1 MRMNRLHKWVKWI
14 LPFCLFTLLPLAG
27 YAQDA
32 KTVLDKAAQTVSAKQ
47 GISAKFKISG
57 PNFSPT
63 DGTILVKGKK
73 FQATTEVATIWFDGK
88 TQWTYMKANDEVNVS
103 NPSEAELQA
112 LNPYNFINLYKKGYD
127 MNMSSAG
134 STHTV
139 HLTAQ
144 GSQKIQ
150 EMFITVDKKSFHPT
164 QVKMLQGRRWTT
176 FEISELKTTTLND
189 SMFTFNS
196 KDFPSAEVI
205 DLR

>member
-1 MRMNRLHKWVKWI
+1 MKKIVFALTMLVV
-14 LPFCLFTLLPLAG
+14 CAAAM
-27 YAQDA
+27 AQTP
-32 KTVLDKAAQTVSAKQ
+32 KTVLDRTATVISNPG
-47 GISAKFKISG
+47 GITATFKMTGGMGNAS
-57 PNFSPT
+57 
-63 DGTILVKGKK
+63 GTIAVKGKK
-73 FQATTEVATIWFDGK
+73 FQACSPVATIWFNGK
-88 TQWTYMKANDEVNVS
+88 TMWTYMKKNDEVNVT
-103 NPSEAELQA
+103 NPSDAELQKI
-112 LNPYNFINLYKKGYD
+112 NPYNFINLYKKGYD

-144 GSQKIQ
+144 SSQKIQ